1 MPLLRRCLAWLMLIA
16 LSAGPALAANDA
28 ADSGKPNAVSEPRN
42 SAPTPGSS
50 ACPDRPPPGVGKS
63 STLVVALASD
73 TLWRPRGGEVRF
85 TITGAGQ
92 TAVIHQV
99 HVCFGWSSTAASA
112 EADTFHALQGSPLVR
127 AITSSTGAPT
137 YGATMPDLVDVVQ
150 EWWDRPLGPNRLL
163 YTGVYSVPLADMV
176 VEVTPEGGTATV
188 VVLPVG
194 VTSVSY
200 ATILV
205 ALCALLFCVATAVLV
220 RRRGIPGRN
229 FLLRLVSTR
238 DGYAS
243 LSQFQIILWTVVV
256 GLSAVYV
263 MTLSGN
269 LIPITTGTLVLLG
282 IAAAAALL
290 ARVPAGGSAAPDQV
304 QPAPAQPAPAQPAPA
319 QPAVP
324 NPAPGPPQAPRQP
337 RWSDLVTVDGAADE
351 IDVTRVQ
358 MLIFT
363 LISAA
368 FVGLKVIVSY
378 EIPAIPEN
386 FQLLMGISN
395 GVYIAGRHLPSPGK
409 GQAA

>member
-1 MPLLRRCLAWLMLIA
+1 MAILSRNKITSDRRETIMLPLRRCLAWLMLIA
-16 LSAGPALAANDA
+16 LSAGPALATNEA
-28 ADSGKPNAVSEPRN
+28 ADGSKPNAVSEPRN
-42 SAPTPGSS
+42 PAPTPGSG
-50 ACPDRPPPGVGKS
+50 ACPERPPPGIGKS
-63 STLVVALASD
+63 STLVVALADD

-85 TITGAGQ
+85 TITGTGQ
-92 TAVIHQV
+92 TTAIQQV
-99 HVCFGWSSTAASA
+99 RVCFGWSTAAALA
-112 EADTFHALQGSPLVR
+112 EAGTFHALQGSPLVR
-127 AITSSTGAPT
+127 AITSPTGAPT
-137 YGATMPDLVDVVQ
+137 YGATMPDLPDVVQ
-150 EWWDRPLGPNRLL
+150 NWWDRPLGPDRVL

-176 VEVTPEGGTATV
+176 VEVTPVGGTATV

-200 ATILV
+200 ASILV
-205 ALCALLFCVATAVLV
+205 VLCAVMFCVATAALAH
-220 RRRGIPGRN
+220 RRGIPGRN

-282 IAAAAALL
+282 IAAGAALL
-290 ARVPAGGSAAPDQV
+290 ARVPAGGSAASD
-304 QPAPAQPAPAQPAPA
+304 PAPA
-319 QPAVP
+319 
-324 NPAPGPPQAPRQP
+324 PPQAPRLP
-337 RWSDLVTVDGAADE
+337 RWGDLVTVDDGGEE

-358 MLIFT
+358 MLLFT

-378 EIPAIPEN
+378 EIPEIPEN

-395 GVYIAGRHLPSPGK
+395 GVYIAGRHLPSQGK
-409 GQAA
+409 GQAAQQGG